1 VESAEL
7 LFAYGTL
14 MRGYARHRVLASAAT
29 FVGAGRVRGRLL
41 DLGRYPGLVDG
52 AGNVRGEIY
61 RLDDPELLAVLDRE
75 EGYNF
80 DRRRATITLASG
92 RRARA
97 WVYRYRGHQEN
108 AVVIPDG
115 NYRRAH
121 PCPPLAELGW
131 SCAPQAVAGLG
142 PRRPRRADEESCAPQ
157 AVAGL
162 GPRRPRRA
170 LNRRNQWR

>member
-1 VESAEL
+1 MESAEL

-52 AGNVRGEIY
+52 AGNIRGEIY

-142 PRRPRRADEESCAPQ
+142 PRRPRRA
-157 AVAGL
+157 
-162 GPRRPRRA
+162 